1 MEIIEKIKF
10 AFQYTFEMILDFL
23 FKILFSLDIF
33 WKGMLAIF
41 IALGVIMVVTMLLN
55 LVINKIEKA
64 KKTKDLIAQ
73 LEESEAAM
81 KKL

>member
-23 FKILFSLDIF
+23 YKIRFSLDIF

-64 KKTKDLIAQ
+64 KKTK
-73 LEESEAAM
+73 ES
-81 KKL
+81 KPRS

>member
-23 FKILFSLDIF
+23 YKIRFSLDIF

-41 IALGVIMVVTMLLN
+41 IALGVIMIVTMLLN

-64 KKTKDLIAQ
+64 KKIK
-73 LEESEAAM
+73 ES
-81 KKL
+81 KPRS

>member
-23 FKILFSLDIF
+23 FKIRFSLDIF

-64 KKTKDLIAQ
+64 KKTK
-73 LEESEAAM
+73 ES
-81 KKL
+81 KPRS

>member
-23 FKILFSLDIF
+23 YKIRFSLDIF

-41 IALGVIMVVTMLLN
+41 IALGVIMIVTMLLN

-64 KKTKDLIAQ
+64 KKTK
-73 LEESEAAM
+73 ES
-81 KKL
+81 KPRS

>member
-23 FKILFSLDIF
+23 FKIRFSLDIF

-64 KKTKDLIAQ
+64 KKTKD
-73 LEESEAAM
+73 S
-81 KKL
+81 KPRS

>member
-10 AFQYTFEMILDFL
+10 AFQYAFEMILDFL
-23 FKILFSLDIF
+23 YKIRFSLDIF

-41 IALGVIMVVTMLLN
+41 IALGVIMIVTMLLN

-64 KKTKDLIAQ
+64 KKTK
-73 LEESEAAM
+73 ES
-81 KKL
+81 KPRS

>member
-23 FKILFSLDIF
+23 FKIRFSLDIF

-64 KKTKDLIAQ
+64 KKAK
-73 LEESEAAM
+73 
-81 KKL
+81 

>member
-1 MEIIEKIKF
+1 MGIIEKIKF

-23 FKILFSLDIF
+23 YKIRFSLDIF

-64 KKTKDLIAQ
+64 KKTK
-73 LEESEAAM
+73 ES
-81 KKL
+81 KPRS

>member
-23 FKILFSLDIF
+23 FKIRFSLDIF

-64 KKTKDLIAQ
+64 KKTK
-73 LEESEAAM
+73 ESNPRS
-81 KKL
+81 